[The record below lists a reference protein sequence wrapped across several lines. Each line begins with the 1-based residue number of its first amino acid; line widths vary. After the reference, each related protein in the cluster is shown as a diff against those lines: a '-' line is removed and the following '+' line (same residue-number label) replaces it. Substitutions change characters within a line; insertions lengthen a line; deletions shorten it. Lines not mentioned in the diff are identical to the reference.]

1 MGGSETEEITGKII
15 MSLLQKYQDNLQ
27 NKMRG
32 SDFVFDA
39 INCIYYDFNR
49 ITISQGESYIEST
62 KCLKDKKCTINQT
75 NSDNMCF
82 KYAATLALNLNKIN
96 KNPQRISNIEHFIDN
111 YSWNRINFPSTRKD
125 WNRFEVNNK
134 NVALNI
140 LYIPYKTKKLKL
152 LINLSIT

>member
-1 MGGSETEEITGKII
+1 MI
-15 MSLLQKYQDNLQ
+15 
-27 NKMRG
+27 G

-39 INCIYYDFNR
+39 MNCIYYDFNR
-49 ITISQGESYIEST
+49 ITISKDGSYIEST
-62 KCLKDKKCTINQT
+62 KWLKNKKCTINQK

-96 KNPQRISNIEHFIDN
+96 KNPQRISGIKPFIDN
-111 YSWNRINFPSTRKD
+111 YNWNSINCPSTGNY

-140 LYIPYKTKKLKL
+140 LYIPDNTKKIEIAYKSKY
-152 LINLSIT
+152 NLVRNNQII